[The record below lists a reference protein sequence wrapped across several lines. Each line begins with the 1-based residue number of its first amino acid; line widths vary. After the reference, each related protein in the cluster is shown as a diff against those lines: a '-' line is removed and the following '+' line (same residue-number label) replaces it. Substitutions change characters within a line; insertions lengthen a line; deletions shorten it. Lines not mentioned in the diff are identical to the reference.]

1 MSHDDQPARAMPG
14 GGGSGPSGAVPGS
27 PSGTAPGVTRV
38 RWLPIVVFYVL
49 ACALAWLVISP
60 LWISGKGLQNPLMG
74 VLSPLMMYTPAV
86 AALFVV
92 MVVQRVRGR
101 AVLASL
107 GMWPIRP
114 LKRTLLLALAALVG
128 TALLPIVVTF
138 IAAGL
143 GLVRLDLVN
152 FSGFAQVLQSQMP
165 AGQTYPLSVRTTV
178 IVQLV
183 MLLPASAT
191 NAMFTVGEEI
201 GWRGFL
207 MSSLRPLGTWP
218 ALVISGAM
226 WGLWHAPL
234 ILLGYDFGRR
244 DALGVLLMIVSCVI
258 LGTLFGWL
266 RIRSGNIWPSVFGH
280 AALNGTAGFL
290 GLVVAAGE
298 SPSVLATSPLG
309 WIGWTLVALVVVV
322 LALAGQFRGKD
333 QWAVNVAKAPAVGP
347 SPFQP

>member
-1 MSHDDQPARAMPG
+1 M
-14 GGGSGPSGAVPGS
+14 
-27 PSGTAPGVTRV
+27 
-38 RWLPIVVFYVL
+38 
-49 ACALAWLVISP
+49 
-60 LWISGKGLQNPLMG
+60 
-74 VLSPLMMYTPAV
+74 
-86 AALFVV
+86 
-92 MVVQRVRGR
+92 
-101 AVLASL
+101 
-107 GMWPIRP
+107 
-114 LKRTLLLALAALVG
+114 
-128 TALLPIVVTF
+128 
-138 IAAGL
+138 
-143 GLVRLDLVN
+143 RLDLVN

-298 SPSVLATSPLG
+298 SPSVLATSP
-309 WIGWTLVALVVVV
+309 W
-322 LALAGQFRGKD
+322 AGSGGRS
-333 QWAVNVAKAPAVGP
+333 WRWSWWCWRSPASSAARTSGP
-347 SPFQP
+347 STWRRLRRWVRVRSSPELCGDWPLSDRSVTE

>member
-1 MSHDDQPARAMPG
+1 MPG
-14 GGGSGPSGAVPGS
+14 GGGPGPSGAVPGS
-27 PSGTAPGVTRV
+27 ASGTAPGAARV
-38 RWLPIVVFYVL
+38 RWIPIVVFYVL

-60 LWISGKGLQNPLMG
+60 LWISGKGLQNPLLG
-74 VLSPLMMYTPAV
+74 VLSPLMMYTPAA
-86 AALFVV
+86 AALFVL

-114 LKRTLLLALAALVG
+114 LKRTLLLSLAALVG

-218 ALVISGAM
+218 ALGISGAM

-244 DALGVLLMIVSCVI
+244 DALGVLLMIVSCGS
-258 LGTLFGWL
+258 LARCSDGYA
-266 RIRSGNIWPSVFGH
+266 S
-280 AALNGTAGFL
+280 AA
-290 GLVVAAGE
+290 
-298 SPSVLATSPLG
+298 ATSGRRYSVMPH
-309 WIGWTLVALVVVV
+309 
-322 LALAGQFRGKD
+322 
-333 QWAVNVAKAPAVGP
+333 
-347 SPFQP
+347 

>member
-1 MSHDDQPARAMPG
+1 
-14 GGGSGPSGAVPGS
+14 
-27 PSGTAPGVTRV
+27 
-38 RWLPIVVFYVL
+38 
-49 ACALAWLVISP
+49 
-60 LWISGKGLQNPLMG
+60 
-74 VLSPLMMYTPAV
+74 
-86 AALFVV
+86 
-92 MVVQRVRGR
+92 
-101 AVLASL
+101 
-107 GMWPIRP
+107 
-114 LKRTLLLALAALVG
+114 
-128 TALLPIVVTF
+128 
-138 IAAGL
+138 
-143 GLVRLDLVN
+143 
-152 FSGFAQVLQSQMP
+152 
-165 AGQTYPLSVRTTV
+165 
-178 IVQLV
+178 
-183 MLLPASAT
+183 
-191 NAMFTVGEEI
+191 
-201 GWRGFL
+201 

-309 WIGWTLVALVVVV
+309 WIGWTLIALVVVV
-322 LALAGQFRGKD
+322 LALTGQFRGKD